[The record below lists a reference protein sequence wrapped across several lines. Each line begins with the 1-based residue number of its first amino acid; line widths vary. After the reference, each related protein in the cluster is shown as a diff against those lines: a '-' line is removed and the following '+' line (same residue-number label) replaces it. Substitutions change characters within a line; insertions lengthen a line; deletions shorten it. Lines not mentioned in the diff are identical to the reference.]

1 MEKPIFSVSG
11 LVGVVNQTL
20 EFAYPT
26 VVVEGEVASFKVNK
40 NKFVFFDIKDDE
52 AAVGCF
58 MMVYALKIPLED
70 GMKIRIVAQPRLT
83 AWGKFSLTV
92 LQVLPVGEGSIKR
105 AFELLK
111 ARLQSEGLFD
121 SARKRPLPT
130 IPARVGVI
138 TSAESAGYADFLKIT
153 NQRWGGLQI
162 EVANVQVQGMGA
174 AEQIVRAI
182 EFFNQQAALV
192 DVLVIIRGGG
202 SAEDLAVFNDEAL
215 TRSIASSRIPTL
227 VGVGHETDTS
237 LCDLAADVRAATP
250 SNAAQILVPDREAII
265 SDTDHKLQRL
275 LQHIQTEVEKRNKV
289 VNNTTKH
296 MLQHVERLREN
307 VARNLAQAD
316 RLLKQL
322 DPKAVLHRG
331 YALVRTANG
340 ALVKGEAA
348 NVAAGDTLT
357 ITTQSAII
365 TTGVTNV
372 TKP

>member
-40 NKFVFFDIKDDE
+40 NKFVFFDTKDDE

-275 LQHIQTEVEKRNKV
+275 LQHIQTEVEKHNKV